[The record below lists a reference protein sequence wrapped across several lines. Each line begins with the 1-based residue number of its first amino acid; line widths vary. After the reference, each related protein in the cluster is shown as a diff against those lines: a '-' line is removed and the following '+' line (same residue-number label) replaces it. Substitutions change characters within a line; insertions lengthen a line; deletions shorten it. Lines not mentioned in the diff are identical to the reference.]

1 MTEDRLKYV
10 ASLYGGFWNFDIK
23 DFSYLVNPYFPPKS
37 FMLSLGSRLEDLV
50 RSYPSTN
57 WHISSLMAKTLG
69 LSHEELVIANGAS
82 ELIDSISSRYIST
95 LAVPIPTFD
104 EYINR
109 AVNQGKQ
116 VSMYHTPVGVQLD
129 VDEFIKHVLDDGAN
143 SALVVNP
150 NNPTGELL
158 PVGSI
163 LKILDSLKHLDL
175 IIVDESFL
183 DFAQT
188 DSDPSVIDSIHD
200 YSNLVVLKSLSK
212 TSGIPGLRLGY
223 AVSGNKDMVK
233 QIRADL
239 PIWSINSMAQYFLE
253 EIEKYL
259 PEFAGSCKMVA
270 EATEVL
276 YQGLS
281 TIPFIKVY
289 PTNANFVLCEVVSDT
304 TAEEL
309 ASDLF
314 NQFNMIVNNQSKK
327 TGLNGEF
334 VRIASRTKEENLQI
348 IDALR
353 KLSLGYST
361 TIIDNEDSRVKL

>member
-1 MTEDRLKYV
+1 MTDDRVKYV

-37 FMLSLGSRLEDLV
+37 FMVSLGSRLEDLV

-57 WHISSLMAKTLG
+57 WYISSLMAKTIG

-82 ELIDSISSRYIST
+82 ELIDSITSRYISN

-109 AVNQGKQ
+109 AINQGKQ
-116 VSMYHTPVGVQLD
+116 VSVFHTEVGFQLN
-129 VDEFIKHVLDDGAN
+129 VDAFIKHVRDSGAN
-143 SALVVNP
+143 SALIVNP

-158 PVGSI
+158 SVDSI
-163 LKILDSLKHLDL
+163 LKILDSLKNLDL

-183 DFAQT
+183 DFVQT
-188 DSDPSVIDSIHD
+188 NSDPSVIGYIHD

-223 AVSGNKDMVK
+223 AVSGSKDMVG
-233 QIRADL
+233 QMRADL

-259 PEFAGSCKMVA
+259 PEFVGSCKMVA
-270 EATEVL
+270 EATQLL

-289 PTNANFVLCEVVSDT
+289 HTSANFVLCEVISDT
-304 TAEEL
+304 TVEEL

-314 NQFNMIVNNQSKK
+314 NQFNIIINNQSKK
-327 TGLNGEF
+327 RGLDGEF
-334 VRIASRTKEENLQI
+334 ARIASRTKEENLQI

-353 KLSLGYST
+353 KLSSGYST
-361 TIIDNEDSRVKL
+361 RIVDSGAKGVNL